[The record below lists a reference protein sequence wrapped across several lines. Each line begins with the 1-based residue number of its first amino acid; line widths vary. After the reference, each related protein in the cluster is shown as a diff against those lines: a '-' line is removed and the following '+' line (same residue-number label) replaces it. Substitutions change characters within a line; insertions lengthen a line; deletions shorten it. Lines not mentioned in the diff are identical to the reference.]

1 MARSGHCKTC
11 GARIRPSAKDMSV
24 AAASRIH
31 YWKHHR
37 EVMLGGQKRGAKA
50 KKKPRR

>member
-11 GARIRPSAKDMSV
+11 GARIRPTAKDMSV

-31 YWKHHR
+31 YWKHPR
-37 EVMLGGQKRGAKA
+37 EVMLGSRA
-50 KKKPRR
+50 KKKTPTRRPR